1 MKVTV
6 GIPVYNVEKY
16 IRECLESVVNQ
27 TYKDLEVII
36 VDDCSPD
43 RAGDICDEFAAK
55 DPRIRVIHKE
65 QNEGLAMARETI
77 VQEMSGEAIYW
88 LDSDDYLLENAV
100 ELSVKLMKE
109 FNADI
114 VKTILIESENKFAGT
129 YSKEEYLK
137 ILLPDGIK
145 SNVIGCLINKDMYKG
160 IHHIAGMNFEDYD
173 TFPKLMGNVEKIIVS
188 VNGTY
193 IYRVL
198 RPGSITVAE
207 NAAFKGYFAKSALK
221 RERYRR
227 FKEAFP
233 EECKVVLKQYVDD
246 ACMTVLYAKKGMD
259 ISERLQQM
267 KELLPDV
274 KSDELIHPYKKWL
287 YQAILKNSAFIPMI
301 KTLHKISGGKRI
313 VKAHFKGMRQNIGK

>member
-27 TYKDLEVII
+27 TYENIEILI

-43 RAGDICDEFAAK
+43 RAGDICDEFAAR
-55 DPRIRVIHKE
+55 DSRICVIHKE

-77 VQEMSGEAIYW
+77 IQEMTGEAIYW

-100 ELSVKLMKE
+100 ELSVKLMEE
-109 FNADI
+109 FDADI
-114 VKTILIESENKFAGT
+114 VKTVLIESENKFAGE
-129 YSKEEYLK
+129 YSREEYLK
-137 ILLPDGIK
+137 LLIPDKIK
-145 SNVIGCLINKDMYKG
+145 SNVIGCLINKDIYNG

-173 TFPKLMGNVEKIIVS
+173 TFPKLMDSAEKIVVS

-198 RPGSITVAE
+198 RPGSITAAE
-207 NAAFKGYFAKSALK
+207 NAAFKGYFSKSALK
-221 RERYRR
+221 RDRYRR
-227 FKEAFP
+227 FKGEFP
-233 EECKVVLKQYVDD
+233 GECKAVLKQYVDD
-246 ACMTVLYAKKGMD
+246 ACMTMLYAKKGID
-259 ISERLQQM
+259 LSERLQQM
-267 KELLPDV
+267 QELLPDV
-274 KSDELIHPYKKWL
+274 KSNELIHPYKKWL
-287 YQAILKNSAFIPMI
+287 YQAILNNSVFVPAV
-301 KTLHKISGGKRI
+301 KVLHKISGRKRI

>member
-16 IRECLESVVNQ
+16 IRECLKSVINQ
-27 TYKDLEVII
+27 TYQDLEVII

-43 RAGDICDEFAAK
+43 RAGEICDEFAAK
-55 DPRIRVIHKE
+55 DSRIRVIHKE

-77 VQEMSGEAIYW
+77 VQEMIGEAIYW

-100 ELSVKLMKE
+100 ELSVMLMKE

-137 ILLPDGIK
+137 ILLPDRIK
-145 SNVIGCLINKDMYKG
+145 SNVIGCLIKKEVYKG

-173 TFPKLMGNVEKIIVS
+173 TFPKLMGNAEKIIVS

-198 RPGSITVAE
+198 RPGSITAAE
-207 NAAFKGYFAKSALK
+207 NAAFKGYFAKSALR

-227 FKEAFP
+227 FKGEFP
-233 EECKVVLKQYVDD
+233 GECKVVLNQYVDD
-246 ACMTVLYAKKGMD
+246 ACMTVLYAKKGTD
-259 ISERLQQM
+259 HSERLKQM

-287 YQAILKNSAFIPMI
+287 YQAILKNSVVIPMV
-301 KTLHKISGGKRI
+301 KTLHKISGRKRI
-313 VKAHFKGMRQNIGK
+313 VKAHFKGRKLNRGK